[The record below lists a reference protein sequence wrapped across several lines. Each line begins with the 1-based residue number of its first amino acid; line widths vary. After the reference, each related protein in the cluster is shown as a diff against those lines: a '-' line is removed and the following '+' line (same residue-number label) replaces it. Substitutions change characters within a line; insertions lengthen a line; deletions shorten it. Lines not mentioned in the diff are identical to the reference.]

1 MKVVQRM
8 VEVSGLLRKA
18 LDPGIRKDS
27 IRALG

>member
-18 LDPGIRKDS
+18 LDQWRFYIG
-27 IRALG
+27 AMGG